1 MRVAPAKTFTEI
13 ETSAAIAGTF
23 TPSFES
29 GVATA
34 GCGGDGGKPGP
45 APQPDLSVPASP
57 LPEGNRGQNSRAPAI
72 TRTIA
77 ASPLRLP
84 RASCADPV
92 KIETLA
98 LVVRRVEPEHALEDR
113 GGLVHLAQAPEAEAV
128 AAHAAEEGPVVD
140 PAP

>member
-1 MRVAPAKTFTEI
+1 MPVAPAITLTEI

-45 APQPDLSVPASP
+45 VPQPDLSVPASP

-72 TRTIA
+72 MRTIWLTKVYHVHRSPRLKLGMRKSRPMQRA
-77 ASPLRLP
+77 AL
-84 RASCADPV
+84 
-92 KIETLA
+92 
-98 LVVRRVEPEHALEDR
+98 
-113 GGLVHLAQAPEAEAV
+113 
-128 AAHAAEEGPVVD
+128 
-140 PAP
+140 